1 MKKYIIT
8 LAALCVFS
16 AAAFSDDAKAQ
27 VPPPPKPHHEF
38 TIKERAKADA
48 ERIARDYG
56 MNERQYKKVYRLL
69 LKLEMVKE
77 DALLDNPQMFKGP
90 KKPDRHPAPV
100 PHHHDIKRHKYKH
113 PND

>member
-56 MNERQYKKVYRLL
+56 M
-69 LKLEMVKE
+69 VKE

-100 PHHHDIKRHKYKH
+100 PHHHDMKRHKYKH